1 MLEQAEKLVMEFAGT
16 IAGLFMDPGDPSFII
31 AQMMIVL
38 LMVPLALFLC
48 AALSKPTPDTSA
60 PKRPE

>member
-1 MLEQAEKLVMEFAGT
+1 MLEQAEKLVMEFAGR

-31 AQMMIVL
+31 VQMMIVL

-48 AALSKPTPDTSA
+48 AALSQPAPDTSR

>member
-1 MLEQAEKLVMEFAGT
+1 MLDQAEKFVMEFAGR

-38 LMVPLALFLC
+38 LMVPLGLFLC
-48 AALSKPTPDTSA
+48 AALSKAGPATSA
-60 PKRPE
+60 PKTPE